1 MNNTENSKSWQDNS
15 DGWVKTMTE
24 SKEKKEEYQ
33 RYLKTV
39 ENPVSYRYWLRGKKN
54 EKWLCSNRYDFSI

>member
-54 EKWLCSNRYDFSI
+54 EK